1 MVIPPVPAAIL
12 TRDPSAQ
19 DQLTGKSLDRAI
31 ALMTAVAATKP
42 TTKEVAVLSFVL
54 RLPSA

>member
-31 ALMTAVAATKP
+31 ALMKAVAAIIPAAKAMT
-42 TTKEVAVLSFVL
+42 VLSFML
-54 RLPSA
+54 RLPSS